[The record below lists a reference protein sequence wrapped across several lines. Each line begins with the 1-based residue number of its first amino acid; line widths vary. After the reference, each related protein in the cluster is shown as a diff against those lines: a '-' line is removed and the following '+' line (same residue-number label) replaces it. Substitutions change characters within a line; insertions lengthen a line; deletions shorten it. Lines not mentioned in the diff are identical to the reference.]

1 MLDCERLDWDI
12 DEIVGGLDE
21 GKYDYQQLM
30 FDLCVVEPDEINDNL
45 PPVWNHLEHY
55 EPGETKLL
63 HYTVVPTQPW
73 KNDKNPLQDDLG
85 ARVPG
90 GTRGRSRAPQTR
102 RYGSPAAGHIKPS
115 LALPPDKKVATALS
129 LGAAK
134 ARRVIQLAEQQFGF
148 LRHPRIMKL
157 RARLGL

>member
-1 MLDCERLDWDI
+1 
-12 DEIVGGLDE
+12 
-21 GKYDYQQLM
+21 M

-55 EPGETKLL
+55 VPGETKLL

-73 KNDKNPLQDDLG
+73 KNDRSPLKEIWEPEFQE
-85 ARVPG
+85 ARAAGVVH
-90 GTRGRSRAPQTR
+90 PQEALRLAR
-102 RYGSPAAGHIKPS
+102 RGHIKPS

-134 ARRVIQLAEQQFGF
+134 GRRVIQLAEQQFGF
-148 LRHPRIMKL
+148 LRHPRVMKV
-157 RARLGL
+157 RARLGF